1 MQQAIDACENGLMG
15 YGKASKE
22 FHVPRSKLRD
32 RIKKKNIVRT
42 GSSKGFVGGFQPVFS
57 PNQEDELCRYI
68 LDMEEMLLGLSR
80 DDIRSLAYQ
89 LAQKNGIANRFR
101 EENEKAGT
109 DWYYGFMR
117 RHPQLSLRTPE
128 ATSAARARGFNRISV
143 NAFYNLLE
151 QLMHRNRYGPG
162 QIYNVDETGI
172 TTVQGQSSR
181 IVGRRGKK
189 QVGCLTSAER
199 GVLVTA
205 VICMNAMGNYI
216 QSFRKMKAL
225 FIGHK
230 IDY

>member
-1 MQQAIDACENGLMG
+1 
-15 YGKASKE
+15 
-22 FHVPRSKLRD
+22 
-32 RIKKKNIVRT
+32 
-42 GSSKGFVGGFQPVFS
+42 
-57 PNQEDELCRYI
+57 
-68 LDMEEMLLGLSR
+68 
-80 DDIRSLAYQ
+80 
-89 LAQKNGIANRFR
+89 
-101 EENEKAGT
+101 
-109 DWYYGFMR
+109 MR

-172 TTVQGQSSR
+172 STVQGQSSR

-216 QSFRKMKAL
+216 PSMLIFPRVRWKAEL
-225 FIGHK
+225 
-230 IDY
+230 IDGAPPGTIHACHPSGRM